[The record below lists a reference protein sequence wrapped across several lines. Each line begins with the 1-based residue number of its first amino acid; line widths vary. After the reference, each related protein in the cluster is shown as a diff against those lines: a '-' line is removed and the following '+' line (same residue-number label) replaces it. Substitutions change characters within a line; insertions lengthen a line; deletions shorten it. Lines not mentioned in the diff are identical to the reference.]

1 MFRVLVASVAL
12 PSLSECAFPGSWPS
26 AEAAP
31 SVPPQ
36 RSSAPL
42 AFLAPPAARNHL
54 AADKTVLI
62 GNGRSRPLHR
72 EWQPQYQRST
82 ISRPV
87 YSSARPAWETT
98 GSEGVRQQQQQQQQ
112 RWDMREQQRA
122 RRRLPW
128 TAISSGGAEA
138 VDDVSRAGGGGDRE
152 MTLDGATAVTA
163 AAGPR
168 TEARSPLPRLDGSE
182 PDGKVKGRGEVAV
195 IDGRGDSIRG
205 GAPTPAGREDPV
217 PKVDRADVPLDAAAT
232 AGAAGT
238 IADRTPTSP
247 ASVDL
252 ESGTRS
258 EPAAGGPPQQGET
271 PTAAKD
277 KGDGFGEHGWYSP
290 ADDAGSVFEW
300 QDNTT
305 VSTPG
310 RASSAAAPSRTTD
323 APPEESSQSA
333 ASSSKNEGEEK
344 ANGKEQGGTDDNH
357 WSERRKLV
365 EDWEDYDEVWLSMR
379 QEAKRAAEKEPLLV
393 SFVYSTILNQKTLEA
408 AVAFHL
414 ANKLAGPHM
423 LSTQV
428 QALVREYFADAGTPL
443 RRTLRRDIIAVRERD
458 PACDSYHDCLLYF
471 KGFQALQTHRVAH
484 WLYHTGR
491 HALAFYLQSQVAQE
505 FQIDI
510 HPGAKFGEGV
520 FIDHGTGIV
529 VGETA
534 VVGDDVS
541 MLHRVTL
548 GGSGVKSADRHPKIG
563 NGVLIGA
570 GACLLGNI
578 KVGKGTQIGAGS
590 LVATD
595 LPERCVAVGVPAKV
609 LGQGKKRKPA
619 LAMDQD
625 CFKEVWGGKDI

>member
-1 MFRVLVASVAL
+1 
-12 PSLSECAFPGSWPS
+12 
-26 AEAAP
+26 
-31 SVPPQ
+31 
-36 RSSAPL
+36 
-42 AFLAPPAARNHL
+42 
-54 AADKTVLI
+54 
-62 GNGRSRPLHR
+62 
-72 EWQPQYQRST
+72 
-82 ISRPV
+82 
-87 YSSARPAWETT
+87 
-98 GSEGVRQQQQQQQQ
+98 
-112 RWDMREQQRA
+112 
-122 RRRLPW
+122 
-128 TAISSGGAEA
+128 
-138 VDDVSRAGGGGDRE
+138 

-168 TEARSPLPRLDGSE
+168 TEARSPSPRLDGSK
-182 PDGKVKGRGEVAV
+182 PDGKVEGRGEVAV

-205 GAPTPAGREDPV
+205 GTSTPAGREDPV

-238 IADRTPTSP
+238 IADRTPTTP
-247 ASVDL
+247 ASVEL

-258 EPAAGGPPQQGET
+258 EPAASGPPQQGET
-271 PTAAKD
+271 PTAAQD

-290 ADDAGSVFEW
+290 ADEAGSVFGW

-305 VSTPG
+305 VSTSG
-310 RASSAAAPSRTTD
+310 HASSAAAPSRTTD

-333 ASSSKNEGEEK
+333 AASSSKNEGE
-344 ANGKEQGGTDDNH
+344 EQGGTDDNH

-428 QALVREYFADAGTPL
+428 QALVREYFADVGTPL

-505 FQIDI
+505 FQIDL

>member
-31 SVPPQ
+31 SVAIQ
-36 RSSAPL
+36 RSPAPL
-42 AFLAPPAARNHL
+42 AFLGPPAARNHP
-54 AADKTVLI
+54 AAGKAVLI
-62 GNGRSRPLHR
+62 GNGRGCPLHR
-72 EWQPQYQRST
+72 KRQPQYQRSAN
-82 ISRPV
+82 SKPV
-87 YSSARPAWETT
+87 HSSARPACETT
-98 GSEGVRQQQQQQQQ
+98 ESEGVRQQQQQQ
-112 RWDMREQQRA
+112 RWDIREQRRA
-122 RRRLPW
+122 RSRRPW
-128 TAISSGGAEA
+128 IAISSGGAEA
-138 VDDVSRAGGGGDRE
+138 VDDISRAGGGGDTE
-152 MTLDGATAVTA
+152 MTLDDDTAVTTA
-163 AAGPR
+163 AAPR
-168 TEARSPLPRLDGSE
+168 TEAPSPLARLDGSVPSGE
-182 PDGKVKGRGEVAV
+182 EEGRRGVAV
-195 IDGRGDSIRG
+195 IDGRGDSVG
-205 GAPTPAGREDPV
+205 GGTSTPAGREDPV
-217 PKVDRADVPLDAAAT
+217 PKVDQADVPLDAEGT

-238 IADRTPTSP
+238 TTDRTPTTP
-247 ASVDL
+247 ASVEV
-252 ESGTRS
+252 ESPTRS
-258 EPAAGGPPQQGET
+258 EPAAGGSPQQGET
-271 PTAAKD
+271 PTAAED
-277 KGDGFGEHGWYSP
+277 KEDGFGEHGWYSP
-290 ADDAGSVFEW
+290 AGDAGSVFGW

-305 VSTPG
+305 VSTSG
-310 RASSAAAPSRTTD
+310 QASRTTD
-323 APPEESSQSA
+323 APPEQRSQPA
-333 ASSSKNEGEEK
+333 ASSSEKEGEGK
-344 ANGKEQGGTDDNH
+344 ANGKEKGGTDDNH
-357 WSERRKLV
+357 WSERRKQV
-365 EDWEDYDEVWLSMR
+365 EDWEDHDEVWLSMR

-428 QALVREYFADAGTPL
+428 QALVREYFADVGTPL

-510 HPGAKFGEGV
+510 HPGAEFGEGV

-529 VGETA
+529 VGETT